1 MSFYLPCSTLNL
13 HVVWS
18 LPRNA
23 PAFLYQG
30 SSTEG
35 PALNGPHPWFNAL
48 LLSEVLN
55 VVSELVF
62 CKWSL
67 MQYVPTVPHQ
77 PTQSLRDVCMHKIP
91 ADPWCRSWEEM
102 QSKYKQVI
110 PTTKWGPESPKRPH
124 YLNQTLIWTQKG
136 NSILSSMNDHGTL
149 SYPFLL
155 MLLFFKVFVLMS
167 LAIYSLH

>member
-1 MSFYLPCSTLNL
+1 MSFYLSCSTLNL

-18 LPRNA
+18 LSPGMLLPSFTRA
-23 PAFLYQG
+23 AAQRALHSMGHTLGCLKFLMLF
-30 SSTEG
+30 
-35 PALNGPHPWFNAL
+35 LNLCFV
-48 LLSEVLN
+48 SEVSCSMCPLFLTN
-55 VVSELVF
+55 
-62 CKWSL
+62 
-67 MQYVPTVPHQ
+67 P
-77 PTQSLRDVCMHKIP
+77 LRAFMISVCTKFQQTRD
-91 ADPWCRSWEEM
+91 AGVEM

-124 YLNQTLIWTQKG
+124 YLHQTLIWTQKEG

-155 MLLFFKVFVLMS
+155 MLLFFKVFIVLMS